1 MLHIKSSLNKII
13 QLVGDEDTRYGVELN
28 AHLFFFCV
36 CLHCDNN
43 GK

>member
-28 AHLFFFCV
+28 AHLFFLLCMSA
-36 CLHCDNN
+36 LRQ
-43 GK
+43 